1 MDKPPT
7 AGEAVHDKE
16 RCKGWLVTKEV
27 AKLVGA
33 SGWHLDGNL
42 EKLKRTYTFNSC
54 LRYAAILV
62 HYALLCESNADI
74 HHH

>member
-16 RCKGWLVTKEV
+16 RCKGWLVTEEV
-27 AKLVGA
+27 TKLVGA

-42 EKLKRTYTFNSC
+42 HKLTNY
-54 LRYAAILV
+54 I
-62 HYALLCESNADI
+62 
-74 HHH
+74 